1 MIIIHLDQNNISFIR
16 NVVDKIAAGKNIS
29 SESLIADSANNKVLK
44 NSFEEIGK
52 SFKYVTNVGYTD
64 LNTATSVLN
73 SLFS

>member
-1 MIIIHLDQNNISFIR
+1 M
-16 NVVDKIAAGKNIS
+16 DKIAAGKNIS